1 MLYLAHTKNNLTMKE
16 VYVISAVRTP
26 IGSFGGVLSP
36 FSATQLGGF
45 AIKGA
50 LEKAGLDPKEV
61 QEVYMG
67 NVVSANLGQ
76 APATQ
81 AAILGGLGYD
91 IPTTTINKVCASG
104 TKAIML
110 AAESIMLGHND
121 VVIAG
126 GMESMTNIPF
136 YVPKARFG
144 YRYGNGE
151 FLDGLVRDGLED
163 VYQKKAMGVFAD
175 ATAKKYDI
183 SRQQQ
188 DEFAIRSYEL
198 AAEHTK
204 NGAFKNE
211 IVGVSIPQKKGDPI
225 LLTEDE
231 EYKNVFF
238 DKIPTLKPAFT
249 QDGTVTAANASKI
262 NDGATALVLMSKEK
276 AEALGMKPIAKII
289 SFADAQQEP
298 EWFTTAPTK
307 AAPIAAKRAGLSL
320 NEIDLFEVNEAFA
333 VVTLSFDKVL
343 EVPLEKT
350 NVMGGA
356 VALGHPLGASG
367 ARIVTTLINALHQKD
382 KKRGMVAICN
392 GGGGASALILEKM

>member
-1 MLYLAHTKNNLTMKE
+1 MKE

-81 AAILGGLGYD
+81 AAVLGGLGYD
-91 IPTTTINKVCASG
+91 IPSTTVNKVCASG

-110 AAESIMLGHND
+110 AAESIMLGYND

-175 ATAKKYDI
+175 ATAKIYDI

-211 IVGVSIPQKKGDPI
+211 IIGVSIPQKKGDPI

-262 NDGATALVLMSKEK
+262 DDGASALVLMSKEK

-320 NEIDLFEVNEAFA
+320 SEIDLFEVNEAFA
-333 VVTLSFDKVL
+333 VVTLAFDKVL

-392 GGGGASALILEKM
+392 GGGGASALVLEKM

>member
-1 MLYLAHTKNNLTMKE
+1 MKE

-50 LEKAGLDPKEV
+50 IEKAGIDPKEV

-81 AAILGGLGYD
+81 AAVLGGLGYD
-91 IPTTTINKVCASG
+91 IPSTTINKVCASG

-110 AAESIMLGHND
+110 AAQSIMLGMAD
-121 VVIAG
+121 VIVAG

-163 VYQKKAMGVFAD
+163 VYDKKAMGVFAD

-211 IVGVSIPQKKGDPI
+211 IIPVAVPQKKGDPI
-225 LLTEDE
+225 LLSEDE
-231 EYKNVFF
+231 EYKNVIF

-249 QDGTVTAANASKI
+249 PDGTVTAANASKI
-262 NDGATALVLMSKEK
+262 NDGAAALVLTSKEK
-276 AEALGMKPIAKII
+276 AEKLGLKPIAKIVA
-289 SFADAQQEP
+289 FADAQQEP
-298 EWFTTAPTK
+298 AWFTTAPTK
-307 AAPIAAKRAGLSL
+307 AAPIAAKNAGISL

-333 VVTLSFDKVL
+333 VVTLAFDKVL
-343 EVPLEKT
+343 DIPLEKT

-392 GGGGASALILEKM
+392 GGGGASALVIEKM

>member
-1 MLYLAHTKNNLTMKE
+1 MKE

-81 AAILGGLGYD
+81 AAVLGGLGYD
-91 IPTTTINKVCASG
+91 IPSTTVNKVCASG

-110 AAESIMLGHND
+110 AAESIMLGYND

-188 DEFAIRSYEL
+188 DEFAVRSYEL

-211 IVGVSIPQKKGDPI
+211 IIGVSIPQKKGDPI

-320 NEIDLFEVNEAFA
+320 SEIDLFEVNEAFA
-333 VVTLSFDKVL
+333 VVTLAFDKVL

-392 GGGGASALILEKM
+392 GGGGASALVLEKM

>member
-1 MLYLAHTKNNLTMKE
+1 MKE

-36 FSATQLGGF
+36 FSAVQLGGF

-81 AAILGGLGYD
+81 AAVLGGLGYD
-91 IPTTTINKVCASG
+91 VPSTTVNKVCASG

-110 AAESIMLGHND
+110 AAQSIMLGLND

-144 YRYGNGE
+144 YKYGNAE

-188 DEFAIRSYEL
+188 DEFTVRSYEL

-211 IVGVSIPQKKGDPI
+211 IVGVSVPQGKGEPL

-231 EYKNVFF
+231 EYKKVFF

-249 QDGTVTAANASKI
+249 PDGTVTAANASKI

-276 AEALGMKPIAKII
+276 AEALGMKPIAKIL

-307 AAPIAAKRAGLSL
+307 AAPLAAKNASL
-320 NEIDLFEVNEAFA
+320 TLNDIDLFEVNEAFA
-333 VVTLSFDKVL
+333 VVTLSFGKVL
-343 EVPLEKT
+343 EVPLAKI

-392 GGGGASALILEKM
+392 GGGGASALVLEKM

>member
-1 MLYLAHTKNNLTMKE
+1 MKE

-144 YRYGNGE
+144 YRYGNAE

>member
-1 MLYLAHTKNNLTMKE
+1 MKE

-36 FSATQLGGF
+36 FSAVQLGGF

-81 AAILGGLGYD
+81 AAVLGGLGYD
-91 IPTTTINKVCASG
+91 VPSTTVNKVCASG

-110 AAESIMLGHND
+110 AAQSIMLGLND

-144 YRYGNGE
+144 YKYGNAE

-188 DEFAIRSYEL
+188 DEFAVRSYEL

-211 IVGVSIPQKKGDPI
+211 IVGVSVPQGKGEPL

-231 EYKNVFF
+231 EYKKVFF

-249 QDGTVTAANASKI
+249 PDGTVTAANASKI

-276 AEALGMKPIAKII
+276 AEALGMKPIAKIL

-307 AAPIAAKRAGLSL
+307 AAPLAAKNAGLTL
-320 NEIDLFEVNEAFA
+320 NDIDLFEVNEAFA
-333 VVTLSFDKVL
+333 VVTLSFGKVL
-343 EVPLEKT
+343 EVPLEKI

-392 GGGGASALILEKM
+392 GGGGASALVLEKM

>member
-1 MLYLAHTKNNLTMKE
+1 MKE

-50 LEKAGLDPKEV
+50 IEKAGIDPQEV

-81 AAILGGLGYD
+81 AAVLGGLGYEV
-91 IPTTTINKVCASG
+91 PSTTVNKVCASG

-110 AAESIMLGHND
+110 AAQSIMLGLAD
-121 VVIAG
+121 VIVAG

-163 VYQKKAMGVFAD
+163 VYDKKAMGVFAD

-188 DEFAIRSYEL
+188 DEFTVRSYEL
-198 AAEHTK
+198 ATEHTK

-211 IVGVSIPQKKGDPI
+211 IISVKIPQKKGDPV
-225 LLTEDE
+225 LLDEDE
-231 EYKNVFF
+231 EYKNVIF

-249 QDGTVTAANASKI
+249 PDGTVTAANASKI
-262 NDGATALVLMSKEK
+262 NDGAAALVLMSKEK
-276 AEALGMKPIAKII
+276 AEKLGLKPIAKIVA
-289 SFADAQQEP
+289 FADAQQEP
-298 EWFTTAPTK
+298 AWFTTAPTK
-307 AAPIAAKRAGLSL
+307 AAPIAAKNAGISL

-333 VVTLSFDKVL
+333 VVALAFDKVL
-343 EVPLEKT
+343 GIPLEKT

-392 GGGGASALILEKM
+392 GGGGASALIVEKM

>member
-1 MLYLAHTKNNLTMKE
+1 MKE

-36 FSATQLGGF
+36 FSAVQLGGF

-81 AAILGGLGYD
+81 AAVLGGLGYD
-91 IPTTTINKVCASG
+91 VPSTTVNKVCASG

-110 AAESIMLGHND
+110 ATQSIMLGLND

-144 YRYGNGE
+144 YKYGNAE

-188 DEFAIRSYEL
+188 DEFTVRSYEL

-211 IVGVSIPQKKGDPI
+211 IVGVSVPQGKGEPL

-231 EYKNVFF
+231 EYKKVFF

-249 QDGTVTAANASKI
+249 PDGTVTAANASKI

-276 AEALGMKPIAKII
+276 AEALGMKPIAKIL

-307 AAPIAAKRAGLSL
+307 AAPLAAKNAGLTL
-320 NEIDLFEVNEAFA
+320 NDIDLFEVNEAFS
-333 VVTLSFDKVL
+333 VVTLSFGKVL
-343 EVPLEKT
+343 EVPLAKT

-392 GGGGASALILEKM
+392 GGGGASALVLEKM

>member
-1 MLYLAHTKNNLTMKE
+1 MKE

-81 AAILGGLGYD
+81 AAILGGLGYN

-126 GMESMTNIPF
+126 GMESMSNIPF

-144 YRYGNGE
+144 YKYGNGE

-231 EYKNVFF
+231 EYKNVIF

>member
-1 MLYLAHTKNNLTMKE
+1 MKE

-36 FSATQLGGF
+36 FSAVQLGGF

-61 QEVYMG
+61 QEIYMG
-67 NVVSANLGQ
+67 NVISANLGQ

-81 AAILGGLGYD
+81 AAILGGLGSD
-91 IPTTTINKVCASG
+91 IPSTTINKVCASG

-110 AAESIMLGHND
+110 AAQSIMLGLND
-121 VVIAG
+121 VVVAG

-144 YRYGNGE
+144 YKYGNAE

-163 VYQKKAMGVFAD
+163 VYAKKAMGVFAD

-188 DEFAIRSYEL
+188 DEFTIRSYEL

-204 NGAFKNE
+204 NGAFSNE
-211 IVGVSIPQKKGDPI
+211 IVGVSIPQKGEPL

-231 EYKNVFF
+231 EYKKVFF

-249 QDGTVTAANASKI
+249 TDGTVTAANASKI
-262 NDGATALVLMSKEK
+262 NDGASALVLMSKEK
-276 AEALGMKPIAKII
+276 AEALGLKPIAKII

-307 AAPIAAKRAGLSL
+307 AAPLALKNGSL
-320 NEIDLFEVNEAFA
+320 TFNDIDLFEVNEAFS
-333 VVTLSFDKVL
+333 VVTLSFGKVL
-343 EVPLEKT
+343 DVPLAKT

-392 GGGGASALILEKM
+392 GGGGASALIVEKM

>member
-1 MLYLAHTKNNLTMKE
+1 MKE

-91 IPTTTINKVCASG
+91 IPATTVNKVCASG

-144 YRYGNGE
+144 YKYGNGE

-211 IVGVSIPQKKGDPI
+211 IVPVSIPQKKGDPI
-225 LLTEDE
+225 LLAEDE

-249 QDGTVTAANASKI
+249 PDGTVTAANASKI
-262 NDGATALVLMSKEK
+262 NDGAAALVLMSKEK
-276 AEALGMKPIAKII
+276 AEALGMKPIARII

-343 EVPLEKT
+343 EIPLEKT

-392 GGGGASALILEKM
+392 GGGGASALVLEKM

>member
-1 MLYLAHTKNNLTMKE
+1 MKE

-26 IGSFGGVLSP
+26 IGSFGGLLSP

-81 AAILGGLGYD
+81 AAVLGGLGYD
-91 IPTTTINKVCASG
+91 IPSTTVNKVCASG

-110 AAESIMLGHND
+110 AAESIMLGYND

-144 YRYGNGE
+144 YRYGNDE

-211 IVGVSIPQKKGDPI
+211 IVSVSIPQKKGDPI

-249 QDGTVTAANASKI
+249 QDGTVTAANSSKI
-262 NDGATALVLMSKEK
+262 NDGASALVLMSKEK

-320 NEIDLFEVNEAFA
+320 SEIDLFEVNEAFA
-333 VVTLSFDKVL
+333 VVTLAFDKVL

-382 KKRGMVAICN
+382 KKLGMAAICN
-392 GGGGASALILEKM
+392 GGGGASALVLEKM

>member
-1 MLYLAHTKNNLTMKE
+1 MKE

-50 LEKAGLDPKEV
+50 IEKAGIDPQEV

-81 AAILGGLGYD
+81 AAVLGGLGYEV
-91 IPTTTINKVCASG
+91 PSTTVNKVCASG

-110 AAESIMLGHND
+110 AAQSIMLGLAD
-121 VVIAG
+121 VIVAG

-163 VYQKKAMGVFAD
+163 VYDKKAMGVFAD

-188 DEFAIRSYEL
+188 DEFTVRSYEL
-198 AAEHTK
+198 ATEHTK

-211 IVGVSIPQKKGDPI
+211 IIPVEIPQKKGDPV
-225 LLTEDE
+225 LLDEDE
-231 EYKNVFF
+231 EYKNVIF

-249 QDGTVTAANASKI
+249 PDGTVTAANASKI
-262 NDGATALVLMSKEK
+262 NDGAAALVLMSKEK
-276 AEALGMKPIAKII
+276 AEKLGLKPIAKIVA
-289 SFADAQQEP
+289 FADAQQEP
-298 EWFTTAPTK
+298 AWFTTAPTK
-307 AAPIAAKRAGLSL
+307 AAPIAAKNAGISL

-333 VVTLSFDKVL
+333 VVALAFDKVL
-343 EVPLEKT
+343 GIPLEKT

-392 GGGGASALILEKM
+392 GGGGASALIVEKM

>member
-1 MLYLAHTKNNLTMKE
+1 MKE

-81 AAILGGLGYD
+81 AAVLGGLGYD
-91 IPTTTINKVCASG
+91 IPSTTVNKVCASG

-110 AAESIMLGHND
+110 AAESIMLGYND

-211 IVGVSIPQKKGDPI
+211 IIGVSIPQKKGDPI

-262 NDGATALVLMSKEK
+262 NDGASALVLMSKEK

-307 AAPIAAKRAGLSL
+307 AAPVAAKRAGLSL

-333 VVTLSFDKVL
+333 VVTLAFDKLL

-392 GGGGASALILEKM
+392 GGGGASALVLEKM